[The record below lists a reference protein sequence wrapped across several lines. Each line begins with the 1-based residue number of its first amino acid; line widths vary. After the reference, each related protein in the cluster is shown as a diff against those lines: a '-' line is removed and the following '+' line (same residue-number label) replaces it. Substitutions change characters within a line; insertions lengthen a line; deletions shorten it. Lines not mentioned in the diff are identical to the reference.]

1 MIHQI
6 HRKSRHIKALYLLIL
21 SMIIYMYVL
30 YLSKRGTRLIKNA
43 QDLDRGGGGPNKVS
57 ESNCFL
63 LYSTWFNRIC
73 FEEIKMVFNLLNII
87 VLMKST

>member
-30 YLSKRGTRLIKNA
+30 YLSKRGTRLIKYA

-57 ESNCFL
+57 NFPFKFDLDQS
-63 LYSTWFNRIC
+63 FNQIC
-73 FEEIKMVFNLLNII
+73 LEETKMDFNPLNI
-87 VLMKST
+87 